1 MRRRFAA
8 AYVVLALLAG
18 GASVATVALARQS
31 SARPAISAAAVIAA
45 FRAEHIVLEPAGETA
60 LGTVFLREPAGR
72 DGRFALFVFVA
83 GGRSEVGSV
92 LSGARLPA
100 GTGLARFSELEV
112 GNVTVRSAVW
122 RPGGSGDAAVRAAV
136 ARLR

>member
-18 GASVATVALARQS
+18 GAGAATVALARQS
-31 SARPAISAAAVIAA
+31 SPPPAISAAAVIAA
-45 FRAEHIVLEPAGETA
+45 FRAEHIALEPAGETA

-72 DGRFALFVFVA
+72 DGRFGLFVIVA

-92 LSGARLPA
+92 LAGARLPA
-100 GTGLARFSELEV
+100 ETGVVRFSELEV